1 MSAATLGVAAAL
13 GSTAS
18 WALCGVLFKRLG
30 ERLDPIGMTVA
41 KSLVAAALIFAVVL
55 STGGWTPPS
64 VRSIILL
71 AASGIVGVAIG
82 DSFFFAALSRLS
94 PLLLAILLLAG
105 PDVLSGVLGLVCL
118 GEFPCWQV
126 WCGIAAIMAAMGLL
140 MFPIDTAGGGRST
153 VRGIAYGVIALACT
167 AVGSVIA
174 KPALVGEAAVP
185 SLEATA
191 LRMAAGGIVLC
202 AFGAAT
208 GRCGT
213 WFATFRDA
221 RYAICFAGVT
231 ALVAFGGFWLSL
243 AAIKNLEIV
252 TAGALL
258 SLEPLFVLPMMILF
272 GRHKTCLREVA
283 GMVLAV
289 VGVVAI
295 AVYSAS

>member
-1 MSAATLGVAAAL
+1 MSVAVIGVAAAI

-41 KSLVAAALIFAVVL
+41 KSLVAATLIFAAVL
-55 STGGWTPPS
+55 STGGWTTPS
-64 VRSIILL
+64 VRSTVLL
-71 AASGIVGVAIG
+71 AVSGIVGVAVG
-82 DSFFFAALSRLS
+82 DSFFFAALSKLS
-94 PLLLAILLLAG
+94 PLMLAILLLAG

-126 WCGIAAIMAAMGLL
+126 WCGIVAIMAAMGLL
-140 MFPIDTAGGGRST
+140 MFPIDTAGEGRST
-153 VRGIAYGVIALACT
+153 VGGIVYGGISLACT

-174 KPALVGEAAVP
+174 KPALVGEAAIP

-191 LRMAAGGIVLC
+191 FRMAAGGIVLC

-213 WFATFRDA
+213 WFATFRDK
-221 RYAICFAGVT
+221 RYAVGFTGVAT
-231 ALVAFGGFWLSL
+231 VVAFGGFWLAL

-272 GRHKTCLREVA
+272 GRHKTCLREIV
-283 GMVLAV
+283 GMLLAV
-289 VGVVAI
+289 GGVVTI
-295 AVYSAS
+295 AVYSAC